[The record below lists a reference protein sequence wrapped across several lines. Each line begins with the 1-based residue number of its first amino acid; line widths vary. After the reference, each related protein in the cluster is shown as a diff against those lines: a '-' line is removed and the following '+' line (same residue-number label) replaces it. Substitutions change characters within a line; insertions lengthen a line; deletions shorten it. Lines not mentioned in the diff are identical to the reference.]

1 MIGNLYYEMYK
12 AQERSIEFLHSDDN
26 LIYTKWMKSFAL
38 WPTKTINGEKVWF
51 RSVYYR
57 WKTMRYD
64 IPQFP
69 KEHFTKREYATLEQ
83 ILDRKL
89 RGLR

>member
-1 MIGNLYYEMYK
+1 MAGNNAVDFLYSE
-12 AQERSIEFLHSDDN
+12 DN
-26 LIYTKWMKSFAL
+26 LVYTQWIKTFAL
-38 WPTKTINGEKVWF
+38 WPTVTITGERVWM

-69 KEHFTKREYATLEQ
+69 KEHFTKREYATMEQ
-83 ILDRKL
+83 ILERRL
-89 RGLR
+89 RGFK

>member
-1 MIGNLYYEMYK
+1 MAGNNAVDFLYSE
-12 AQERSIEFLHSDDN
+12 DN
-26 LIYTKWMKSFAL
+26 LVYTDWFKTFAV
-38 WPTKTINGEKVWF
+38 WPTSTITGERVWL

-89 RGLR
+89 RGLK

>member
-1 MIGNLYYEMYK
+1 MQLTFLYSE
-12 AQERSIEFLHSDDN
+12 DN
-26 LIYTKWMKSFAL
+26 LVYTDWFKTFAVFGL
-38 WPTKTINGEKVWF
+38 LKHSQEKEVWF

>member
-1 MIGNLYYEMYK
+1 MAGNNAVDFLYSE
-12 AQERSIEFLHSDDN
+12 DN
-26 LIYTKWMKSFAL
+26 LVYTDWFKTFAL
-38 WPTKTINGEKVWF
+38 WPTLTLTGERVWM

>member
-1 MIGNLYYEMYK
+1 MAGNNAVDFLYSE
-12 AQERSIEFLHSDDN
+12 DN
-26 LIYTKWMKSFAL
+26 LVYTDWIKTFAV
-38 WPTKTINGEKVWF
+38 WPTTTLTGERVWL

-83 ILDRKL
+83 ILERRL
-89 RGLR
+89 RGFK